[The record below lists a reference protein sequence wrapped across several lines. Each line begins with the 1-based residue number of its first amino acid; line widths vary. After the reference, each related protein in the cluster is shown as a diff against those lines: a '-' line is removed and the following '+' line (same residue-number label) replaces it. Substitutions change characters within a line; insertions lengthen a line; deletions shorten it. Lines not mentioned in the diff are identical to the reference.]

1 MVFVNIRIVTNSA
14 LTAGTSYTISG
25 FPRCRNTNALNTVPV
40 IISSPTGMSNGYLTI
55 GGVFTFTP
63 STGSGIGSGAV
74 LIFGTSYVT
83 I

>member
-1 MVFVNIRIVTNSA
+1 MVFVNIRIVTNSV

-40 IISSPTGMSNGYLTI
+40 TISSPTGMSNGYLTI
-55 GGVFTFTP
+55 GGIFTFTP
-63 STGSGIGSGAV
+63 STGAGIGSGAA

-83 I
+83 V